1 LPKETLGLAVVQPL
15 STALGFLGAVA
26 FFAGLVA
33 IIWASESA
41 LVVEN
46 SRDRVPVGCD
56 SHRVDR
62 RRHPEITSAAGRRG

>member
-1 LPKETLGLAVVQPL
+1 LPKETLGLAVDQPL

-41 LVVEN
+41 LVVEIAVIVFLWAATHIVWIAGVILR
-46 SRDRVPVGCD
+46 SL
-56 SHRVDR
+56 R
-62 RRHPEITSAAGRRG
+62 RRAAAV